1 MQLDVQL
8 LPVIEGTFKPES
20 TGDSH
25 DKGYPRKRLMSQCE
39 SNDTWSRLRSDFG
52 ENFAWNDKASTREV
66 LLKLLN
72 IDPSLAN
79 VSTISQ
85 CQSKGIFGLTQ
96 ANFHANS
103 GNCLYLALDFS
114 IFGQEKPAQFVLT
127 H

>member
-1 MQLDVQL
+1 MPFLQLDVQL

-85 CQSKGIFGLTQ
+85 CHSDGIFGVPQAFMLTQ
-96 ANFHANS
+96 GIVS
-103 GNCLYLALDFS
+103 TW
-114 IFGQEKPAQFVLT
+114 P
-127 H
+127 